1 MTASSPG
8 TSLSLL
14 ERLHDHRDADAWQ
27 KLVKL
32 YTPLMHAW
40 LRPTALQP
48 ADRDDLTQRVLTIIS
63 RKVNDFQHSGRA
75 GAFRAW
81 LRGITIN
88 VLHDFWRSRKTETTA
103 SSVLDQLADPASEFS
118 RQWSREYN
126 HHLVRG
132 LLQLVQAEFAP
143 ASMQAFRRLVLDEV
157 PAAAVAKELGMSV
170 NAVLIA
176 KSRVLARLRREGQGL
191 IG

>member
-27 KLVKL
+27 KLVQL

-40 LRPTALQP
+40 LRPTALQA
-48 ADRDDLTQRVLTIIS
+48 ADRDDLTQRILTVIS
-63 RKVNDFQHSGRA
+63 RKASDFRHSGRA

-81 LRGITIN
+81 LRSITIN
-88 VLHDFWRSRKTETTA
+88 VLHDYWRSRKTETAA
-103 SSVLDQLADPASEFS
+103 SSVLDQLADPASDFS
-118 RQWSREYN
+118 HQWNREYN
-126 HHLVRG
+126 HHVVRG
-132 LLQLVQAEFAP
+132 LLELVQAEFTP
-143 ASMQAFRRLVLDEV
+143 ATMRAFRRMVLEEA
-157 PAAAVAKELGMSV
+157 PAATVAQELGISV

-176 KSRVLARLRREGQGL
+176 KSRILARLRREGQGL
-191 IG
+191 ID